1 MTGWQLRT
9 LEDIVDFSNGLNF
22 SEKNDGVGLKIVRVK
37 DFGDRHFVDWTE
49 LSEIN
54 PTGLKI
60 SEKVY
65 LEPDDI
71 VIVRSNGNKDLVGRS
86 MIYAGPARTTAFAG
100 FCIRARVRKSQALP
114 KFVHYWLRSPTT
126 REKLS
131 REGGG
136 TGIQNV
142 SQGLLKMQEIALPPL
157 SEQERIS
164 GTLAALDDKIELNR
178 RMSATLEEMARA
190 LYRSWF
196 VDFDPVHARAL
207 GQPPVHMAPTTAA
220 LFPDSFGPDG
230 LPKGWERR
238 PFSDQVAIISGGTPK
253 TGVPEYWG
261 GEIPWYSV
269 VDAPEA
275 GAVFVLDTEKKITA
289 AGFDSCSAKMISGG
303 TTIISA
309 RGTVG
314 KLAMAAGDMVF
325 NQSCYGLQATRQHT
339 GEFVYFSAVRAVD
352 ILQSMSHGSVFS
364 TITRKT
370 FDGLEIV
377 YAPDPVI
384 KAFAGQA
391 SVMLERILGAQRES
405 QTLAALR
412 DTLLPR
418 LMSGDLRIREAEK
431 QVEEVL

>member
-9 LEDIVDFSNGLNF
+9 LGDIVDFSNGLNF

-142 SQGLLKMQEIALPPL
+142 SQGLLKMQEIALPSL

-207 GQPPVHMAPTTAA
+207 GQTPTHMDATTAA

-230 LPKGWERR
+230 LPKGWRSGM
-238 PFSDQVAIISGGTPK
+238 FSQSVEIISGGTPK
-253 TGVPEYWG
+253 TSVAEYWG
-261 GEIPWYSV
+261 GDIPWYSV
-269 VDAPEA
+269 VDAPDP
-275 GAVFVLDTEKKITA
+275 GAIFVLGTEKSITA
-289 AGFDSCSAKMISGG
+289 AGFDSSAAKMVEKG

-314 KLAMAAGDMVF
+314 KLAMAAGPMVF
-325 NQSCYGLQATRQHT
+325 NQSCYGLR
-339 GEFVYFSAVRAVD
+339 GSRPGMSEFVYFATLRAVEL
-352 ILQSMSHGSVFS
+352 LQSMSHGSVFS

-370 FDGLEIV
+370 FDGLELV
-377 YAPDPVI
+377 QSSDQVLS
-384 KAFAGQA
+384 AFADQA
-391 SVMLERILGAQRES
+391 GLYLEKILVAQQENIA
-405 QTLAALR
+405 LAALR

-418 LMSGDLRIREAEK
+418 LMSGQLRIREAEK
-431 QVEEVL
+431 LVEEVV

>member
-1 MTGWQLRT
+1 MTDWQLRT
-9 LEDIVDFSNGLNF
+9 LEEVVDFSNGLNF

-37 DFGDRHFVDWTE
+37 DFGNRHFVDWTE

-114 KFVHYWLRSPTT
+114 KFVHYWLRSPAT

-142 SQGLLKMQEIALPPL
+142 SQGLLKMQGIALPSL
-157 SEQERIS
+157 AEQERIS

-178 RMSATLEEMARA
+178 WMSATLEEMARA

-207 GQPPVHMAPTTAA
+207 GQPPAHMDPTTAA
-220 LFPDSFGPDG
+220 LFPNSFGVDG
-230 LPKGWERR
+230 LPEGWEMRSIYDFARVQYGAAFKSSMFNNKNDGR
-238 PFSDQVAIISGGTPK
+238 PLVRIRDLKNHFAGVYTTEAHKKEHLIQPADTVVGMDGDFTAYSWCNEPALMNQRVCSFLPKEADNRSFVRHGIMPLLKSEEEAAVATTVIHLG
-253 TGVPEYWG
+253 
-261 GEIPWYSV
+261 
-269 VDAPEA
+269 
-275 GAVFVLDTEKKITA
+275 KK
-289 AGFDSCSAKMISGG
+289 
-303 TTIISA
+303 
-309 RGTVG
+309 
-314 KLAMAAGDMVF
+314 
-325 NQSCYGLQATRQHT
+325 
-339 GEFVYFSAVRAVD
+339 D
-352 ILQSMSHGSVFS
+352 IDKFL
-364 TITRKT
+364 
-370 FDGLEIV
+370 L
-377 YAPDPVI
+377 PDPGSEI
-384 KAFAGQA
+384 LKAF
-391 SVMLERILGAQRES
+391 SLIVEPLTDRFVRLGRES
-405 QTLAALR
+405 ITLAALR

-418 LMSGDLRIREAEK
+418 LMSGELRIREAEK
-431 QVEEVL
+431 QVEEVI